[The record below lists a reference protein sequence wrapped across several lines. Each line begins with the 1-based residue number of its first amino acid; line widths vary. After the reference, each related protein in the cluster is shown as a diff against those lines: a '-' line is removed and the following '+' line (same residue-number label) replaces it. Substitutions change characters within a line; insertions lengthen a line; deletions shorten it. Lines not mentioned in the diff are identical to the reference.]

1 MKRVIGLAAV
11 VVALWAAAAVAW
23 VDAWPA
29 LAGEPA
35 PVRYAPPA
43 VEVAPGVD
51 VDQAEVAAY
60 VERIAND
67 PRGWRTDLDGYTLR
81 IVQPGY
87 RDTDGIGSLIGR
99 AFINEQLAVV
109 TADAWVGVGPR
120 FAAVGGTL
128 DEQRTW
134 IVLHELGHLLGHQ
147 HTECPGSGPAPVMRA
162 DSFGLAG
169 CDLNAWPHPDHS
181 GHTTITRSAK

>member
-1 MKRVIGLAAV
+1 MKRVVGLATL
-11 VVALWAAAAVAW
+11 VVALWAAAAIAW

-29 LAGEPA
+29 LANNQSP
-35 PVRYAPPA
+35 PVRYAPPT

-60 VERIAND
+60 VEQIVND
-67 PRGWRTDLDGYTLR
+67 PRGWRTDLDAFTLR

-87 RDTDGIGSLIGR
+87 RDTDGINHDIGR
-99 AFINEQLAVV
+99 AFLAENLAVV
-109 TADAWVGVGPR
+109 TADAWVRVGPS

-134 IVLHELGHLLGHQ
+134 IVLHELGHLLGHVE
-147 HTECPGSGPAPVMRA
+147 HEPCPAVGQPAPVMRTA
-162 DSFGLAG
+162 TYALDG
-169 CDLNAWPHPDHS
+169 CTLNVWPNP
-181 GHTTITRSAK
+181 